1 MKFVRVVN
9 SQTKFNEPGKINA
22 IPIVGYHE
30 IAKDDEIATSPELFY
45 LEMEYLD
52 DNGFKVI
59 TIDDLG
65 YDKYQERFY
74 VKNVNTLGSE
84 YSQFHQNTSPTWTE
98 TIRTQTVAHETED
111 SQFKGKIP
119 TWFNPNKIQ

>member
-1 MKFVRVVN
+1 MKFVGVVN

-22 IPIVGYHE
+22 IPIIGYHQ

-45 LEMEYLD
+45 LEMEYLY

-74 VKNVNTLGSE
+74 VKNVNTLGLE
-84 YSQFHQNTSPTWTE
+84 SQFLDVSPTWTE
-98 TIRTQTVAHETED
+98 TIRTQTVADETED
-111 SQFKGKIP
+111 SKFQDKIP